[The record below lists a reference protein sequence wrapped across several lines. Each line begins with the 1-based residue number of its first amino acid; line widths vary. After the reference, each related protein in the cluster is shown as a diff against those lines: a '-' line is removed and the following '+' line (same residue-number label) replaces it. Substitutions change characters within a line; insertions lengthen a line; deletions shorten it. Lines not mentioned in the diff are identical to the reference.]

1 MARASSMELGSQTD
15 FLFNLEFRFMQL
27 FLFDYA
33 GHEFSL
39 AANPATGEEQL
50 WVDGQ
55 PLSSLRQ
62 LGVGSRHEFVLPD
75 LGDVK
80 LDCALDLQ
88 AAKVS
93 YQLWINNQQVL
104 AGDAPLVADAH
115 PGIAEYR
122 AQQMAAMHPGDANG
136 VPSAN
141 KNNSWLSIGLI
152 AFKFLKA
159 AQVIKVALMAASVAV
174 YSVIFTLEFALAL
187 IGVLVFHEY
196 GHLRAM
202 KKCGLPT
209 KGMYL
214 IPFVG
219 GLAVGDMP
227 KSRWQDVYISMMG
240 PVYGLVLTVAFYVVY
255 LVTNSHFAGLV
266 ASTSALLNLFNLIPV
281 HPLDGGRVVK
291 SLVFSGR
298 NYLALVALLIISALC
313 FVVAWKLGLFF
324 ITFFIVLGVI
334 DIIAGWRVG
343 LAEDLP
349 PLTPY
354 GIWFSVLWY
363 LAVVGLFIG
372 MILLIAA
379 DQLPGSEIAVKVLAS

>member
-1 MARASSMELGSQTD
+1 
-15 FLFNLEFRFMQL
+15 MQL
-27 FLFDYA
+27 FSFGYA
-33 GHEFSL
+33 GHEFMVM
-39 AANPATGEEQL
+39 ATPATGEEQVV
-50 WVDGQ
+50 VDGQ
-55 PLSSLRQ
+55 QVSSARNF
-62 LGVGSRHEFVLPD
+62 GIASTHEFALDD
-75 LGDVK
+75 LGAVK
-80 LDCALDLQ
+80 LVYVLNLRAGD
-88 AAKVS
+88 VN
-93 YQLWINNQQVL
+93 YELWVKDAQVL
-104 AGDAPLVADAH
+104 EGRALVAIEQTASQTLEVTQEDAA
-115 PGIAEYR
+115 IT
-122 AQQMAAMHPGDANG
+122 AAPA
-136 VPSAN
+136 PS
-141 KNNSWLSIGLI
+141 KGNSWLSIGLI

-159 AQVIKVALMAASVAV
+159 AQVVKVALMAASVAV
-174 YSVIFTLEFALAL
+174 YSVMFTLEFALAL

-227 KSRWQDVYISMMG
+227 KTRWQDVYISLMG
-240 PVYGLVLTVAFYVVY
+240 PVFGLVMTVAFYIVY
-255 LVTNSHFAGLV
+255 LVTDSHFAGLV

-298 NYLALVALLIISALC
+298 NYLALVALLVISALC
-313 FVVAWKLGLFF
+313 FVLTWKLGLYF

-343 LAEDLP
+343 LAEDIP
-349 PLTPY
+349 PLTRY

-363 LAVVGLFIG
+363 LVVVAMFIG

-379 DQLPGSEIAVKVLAS
+379 DELPGSEIAIKVLAS